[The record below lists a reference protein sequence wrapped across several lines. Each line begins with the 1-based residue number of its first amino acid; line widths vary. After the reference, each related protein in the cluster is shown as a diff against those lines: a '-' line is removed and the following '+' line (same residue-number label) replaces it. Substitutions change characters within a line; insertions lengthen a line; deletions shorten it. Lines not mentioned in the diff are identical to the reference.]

1 MCIHFNPRINEIAE
15 EELDAA
21 DQAAVDHEEES
32 DEEEYVSDV
41 ESEYEVKGLR
51 GINHFMNVSG
61 EDEVLEENWRHL
73 CVIQKLVV
81 FDILLNL
88 DLETEMEDISEK
100 GKEAVAHIRAIVEG
114 RGDERLMTDGK
125 VVHNVSSE
133 KNISCQEE

>member
-1 MCIHFNPRINEIAE
+1 
-15 EELDAA
+15 
-21 DQAAVDHEEES
+21 
-32 DEEEYVSDV
+32 
-41 ESEYEVKGLR
+41 
-51 GINHFMNVSG
+51 MNVSG

-114 RGDERLMTDGK
+114 RGGERLMTDGK
-125 VVHNVSSE
+125 VADGNESSE